1 MARASTRSKIDYE
14 SVFRTLPAGLAL
26 IDPDIV
32 YLDVNPAYEQMAGRT
47 KSELVGRR
55 FYDLYPDNPQD
66 PNADGSRNVAAS
78 IHRVLDTGER
88 DTMGLQRY
96 DVERRDRPGV
106 YEERYWSIVNLPVLG
121 AGGRVEYVLHRVE
134 EVTAFIRTHGIRS
147 GDYRTP
153 RDLEGE
159 LYMRARELQAVN
171 EQLRQ
176 AHARER
182 EVALTLQAAMLPAPH
197 ADGHTVAVRYRPA
210 VGALHVC
217 GDWYDLVDL
226 PGDRIA
232 VAVGDVVGHGLSAA
246 GVMGQLRSALSAAA
260 RVTDGP
266 AAALETV
273 GLYARSVAGAECTT
287 AVSAYLDWNAGTV
300 TYSTAGHPPAALL
313 QPDGRVDF
321 LDQATDPPLGARPEH
336 VARPEATVPLVP
348 GGTLVLYTDGLVER
362 RDEHYDTSLTRLAR
376 ALTRHRHLPPDPLAD
391 ALLSDLLPPTGA
403 QDDAALVIIRL

>member
-1 MARASTRSKIDYE
+1 MTRLKIDYE
-14 SVFRTLPAGLAL
+14 AVFETLPAGLAL
-26 IDPDIV
+26 ISPDMV

-47 KSELVGRR
+47 KGALIGRNV
-55 FYDLYPDNPQD
+55 FELYPDNPSD

-78 IHRVLDTGER
+78 IRRVVATGER

-96 DVERRDRPGV
+96 DVERPDRPGV
-106 YEERYWSIVNLPVLG
+106 FEERYWSIVNLPVLG
-121 AGGRVEYVLHRVE
+121 PGHRTAYVVHRVE
-134 EVTAFIRTHGIRS
+134 EVTAFIRTHGLSS

-159 LYMRARELQAVN
+159 LYMRARELQEVN

-182 EVALTLQAAMLPAPH
+182 EVARTLQAAMLPAPQH
-197 ADGHTVAVRYRPA
+197 SVHHVAVRYRPSL
-210 VGALHVC
+210 GGLQVC

-232 VAVGDVVGHGLSAA
+232 VAVGDVVGHGLPAA
-246 GVMGQLRSALSAAA
+246 GIMGQLRSALSAAC

-273 GLYARSVAGAECTT
+273 GLYARSVEGAECSTV
-287 AVSAYLDWNAGTV
+287 VSMFLDWTARSI
-300 TYSTAGHPPAALL
+300 TYSNAGHPPGALL
-313 QPDGRVDF
+313 RPDGTVDF

-336 VARPEATVPLVP
+336 VARPQATVPFTP

-362 RDEHYDTSLTRLAR
+362 RGEDIDVGLARLAR
-376 ALTRHRHLPPDPLAD
+376 GLTHHRRLTPDQLAD
-391 ALLSDLLPPTGA
+391 ALLADLLPTTGA
-403 QDDAALVIIRL
+403 EDDTALVVIGL